1 MELCSRDWVCEQQWP
16 LENGSLI
23 LCGTAGA
30 LCLTVDAQGR
40 VSSATRCPQPTCG
53 PASGRIVHRIA
64 VGPVCFVTYRCGYE
78 IPSRQVPETVGWRW
92 ARDFTCGRWCR
103 LVLVI
108 QSNALIH
115 LSPLTITTYVYWQL
129 FHGRWVWSRTITHIF
144 TRLFLAPLFYPSIFD
159 YK

>member
-1 MELCSRDWVCEQQWP
+1 MELWSRDWVCEQQWP

-40 VSSATRCPQPTCG
+40 VSSATQLPQPTCG
-53 PASGRIVHRIA
+53 PVSGRIVHRIA

-129 FHGRWVWSRTITHIF
+129 FHGRWVSANLYNGPA
-144 TRLFLAPLFYPSIFD
+144 RLLTFLLD
-159 YK
+159 YF